1 MTTGKLYTVS
11 APSGAGKTSLVKALV
26 ERSPNLQV
34 SISYTTRPIRPGEK
48 EGVNYFFVNRQQFES
63 MRHDGAF
70 LESAEVFGNYYG
82 TAKASVEKMLATGQ
96 DVILEIDWQGAQQV
110 NQLMPAAIAI
120 FIFPPSL
127 ATLRE
132 RLTNR
137 GQDDETVI
145 TRRMNEATNEMAHFH
160 EADYL
165 IINDRF
171 EQALQECQS
180 ILAGQGDE
188 LRLQQQLKRQ
198 RALIKELIPGY
209 QGIN

>member
-1 MTTGKLYTVS
+1 
-11 APSGAGKTSLVKALV
+11 
-26 ERSPNLQV
+26 
-34 SISYTTRPIRPGEK
+34 
-48 EGVNYFFVNRQQFES
+48 VNYFFVNRQQFES
-63 MRHDGAF
+63 MRQAGAF

-82 TAKASVEKMLATGQ
+82 TAKASVEKMLATGL

-120 FIFPPSL
+120 FILPPSL

-137 GQDDETVI
+137 GQDDEAVI
-145 TRRMNEATNEMAHFH
+145 TRRMNEATSEMTHFH

-171 EQALQECQS
+171 EQALQEFQS

-188 LRLQQQLKRQ
+188 LRLQQQQKRQ
-198 RALIKELIPGY
+198 RALIKELIPEYSGSK
-209 QGIN
+209 